1 MADVAS
7 QPTRYPLTVETIVVG
22 AGAAGLVAAL
32 TAKEAGQDVLV
43 LERDSVPSGST
54 ALSAGLIPAAGTRF
68 QKSAGIED
76 DPATFAEDIREKAS
90 GENDPAHVLRLAE
103 GSAETVEWLASA
115 HGLEFSLVEDFV
127 YPGHSRRRM
136 HGLSER
142 SGRELVD
149 RLRAASEVAG
159 IDILCDARAET
170 LHVEGRRIAGL
181 SLARPGGERE
191 DVGCGRLILACGG
204 FGADRARVARHI
216 PSIAE
221 AVWFGHDGHTGDALD
236 WGEAL
241 GAVTDYLGAYQGHG
255 NVSHPHGILITW
267 AVIAEGGVQINSEGR
282 RFWDESRGYSE
293 AAQVVLAQ
301 PGGTA
306 IALFDDRISKVAR
319 QFADFRAAESQG
331 AVATADSL
339 EDIASRFGLPCD
351 VLRETVA
358 GLPTDGVD
366 GFGRRFTPPPLAPP
380 YRAARV
386 TGALFHTQGG
396 LRVDEFARVLGR
408 GDVPFPNLYAAGG
421 AAAGVSGTGDAGYLS
436 GNGLLA
442 ATVLGRSA
450 GRGFA
455 SSG

>member
-1 MADVAS
+1 MANVAS
-7 QPTRYPLTVETIVVG
+7 PPNRYPLTVETVVVG

-32 TAKEAGQDVLV
+32 AANEAGQDVLV
-43 LERDSVPSGST
+43 VERDSVPSGST

-76 DPATFAEDIREKAS
+76 DPATFAADIREKAG
-90 GENDPAHVLRLAE
+90 GENDPARVLRLAE
-103 GSAETVEWLASA
+103 SAAETVEWLASA
-115 HGLEFSLVEDFV
+115 HGLEFSLVGDFD

-136 HGLSER
+136 HGLPER

-149 RLRAASEVAG
+149 RLRAAAEAAG
-159 IDILCDARAET
+159 IDILCDARVET
-170 LHVEGRRIAGL
+170 LHAEGRRIAGL

-204 FGADRARVARHI
+204 FGADRARVARHM
-216 PSIAE
+216 PGIAG
-221 AVWFGHDGHTGDALD
+221 AVWFGHDGHAGDALD

-241 GAVTDYLGAYQGHG
+241 GAATDHLGAYQGHG
-255 NVSHPHGILITW
+255 NVAHPHGILITW
-267 AVIAEGGVQINSEGR
+267 AVMTEGGVQINSEGR

-306 IALFDDRISKVAR
+306 VALFDARIAKVAR

-331 AVATADSL
+331 AIATADSL
-339 EDIASRFGLPCD
+339 EDIAARFGLPGD
-351 VLRETVA
+351 RLLETVA
-358 GLPTDGVD
+358 GLPTDGID
-366 GFGRRFTPPPLAPP
+366 GFGRRFSPPPLAPP
-380 YRAARV
+380 YCASRV

-396 LRVDEFARVLGR
+396 LKIDDFARVLGH
-408 GDVPFPNLYAAGG
+408 GEVPFPNLYAAGG
-421 AAAGVSGTGDAGYLS
+421 AAAGVSGSGDAGYLS

-442 ATVLGRSA
+442 ATVLGRIA
-450 GRGFA
+450 GRGF
-455 SSG
+455 GPIG